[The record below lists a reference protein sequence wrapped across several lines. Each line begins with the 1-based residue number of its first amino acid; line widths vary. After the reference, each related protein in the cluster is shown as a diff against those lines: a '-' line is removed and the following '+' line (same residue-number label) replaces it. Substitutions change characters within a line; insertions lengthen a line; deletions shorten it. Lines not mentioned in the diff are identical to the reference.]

1 MIDKTLDVGKLDA
14 KVGKGRSAVVIL
26 RTTVDAA
33 LNLCET
39 EMNFERCSYFMMEK
53 TNSISKYKMSKN

>member
-1 MIDKTLDVGKLDA
+1 M
-14 KVGKGRSAVVIL
+14 VVIL

-39 EMNFERCSYFMMEK
+39 EINF
-53 TNSISKYKMSKN
+53 TNVVLNL